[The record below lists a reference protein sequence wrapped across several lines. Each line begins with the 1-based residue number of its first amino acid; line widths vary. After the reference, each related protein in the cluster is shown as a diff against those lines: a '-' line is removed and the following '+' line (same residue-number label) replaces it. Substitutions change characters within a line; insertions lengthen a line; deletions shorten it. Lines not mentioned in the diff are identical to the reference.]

1 MDSLCASLFKPTS
14 YGFLIKIV
22 AHYLLFLFLASSHLH
37 GTTQL
42 CLGDGLPSASC
53 IEEERRALLSFK
65 ADVNDSSGRLL
76 SWVGLD
82 CCRWKGIS
90 CNNRTGHVAKM
101 DLRNPNYDP
110 LNGNTSLGGNINP
123 SLLSLKK
130 LYSLDLSGNDFGGLR
145 IPDFFGKLTSLRYL
159 NLSSASFKGE
169 IPPALGNLSNL
180 NYLDLNTNY
189 YYEGY
194 SSNNLNWLSHLSSL
208 KYLNLRYVNLSS
220 TGVSWLHDVNMLPS
234 LLELHLT
241 SCQIQKL
248 PHSQQLQ
255 SVNFTSLLVLDIS
268 FNDINSSFP
277 SWFLNLTNLKK
288 LDASGNL
295 FGPIP
300 VELANLKSLEDFNL
314 WGNSAQG
321 QIPKVVGRLCSLRIL
336 DLSENSFS
344 GGLEEVLN
352 GFSNC
357 TSHRLESLDLSIN
370 QIEGE
375 LPAALGVLENLKE
388 LDLSVNKFYGSIPE
402 FIGNL
407 SSLEKL
413 AISWNDMNGS
423 IPASLGQLSQ
433 LVHLDLSSNDIN
445 GSIPASLGQ
454 LSQLVHLDL
463 SSNHMN
469 GSIPA
474 SLGQLSQLVHLDL
487 SLNSWE
493 GILTEVHF
501 RTLTK
506 LETFG
511 ISTQQP
517 FSLSLNVAHDWVP
530 GFKLDSLHIVDCRV
544 GPAFGMWLRSQTEL
558 THLRLRNTGI
568 SDSIPEEWFLTISSK
583 LTCVDLSN
591 NQIRGKLPFHMN
603 SPSLYYIDLNHN
615 EFEGPLPQWS
625 SPASYLDLRSNS
637 FSGPIPSNYD
647 QLLPNLEELSLS
659 DNNLSGSIPP
669 SLCNMSSLR
678 FLILRSNHL
687 SGDFS
692 RAWSTWPYIQAVDVS
707 YNDLTGNITSS
718 MGVPSSLWVLN
729 LSNNNFTGQIPS
741 SLFQNCTELVSVD
754 LAGNKFTGG
763 IPLPLQTRSPVS
775 SNLRRIQLRSNS
787 LSGHIPNRL
796 CSLQS
801 LHVIDLSRNN
811 FSGTIPKC
819 LYNLTAL
826 ALGNDTDTGD
836 STLSDFYD
844 DAYHEATTLTLKGQE
859 LVYNKTLPLVNT
871 IDFSSN
877 HLDGEIPEGISSL
890 IALGTLNLSRNHLTG
905 NIPLKIGNLRWL
917 ETLDL
922 SHNHLSGHIPHSL
935 SSLTSLS
942 HLDLSHNNLSGRI
955 PSGNQLQ
962 TLNDSSIY
970 ESNPSLCGV
979 PLSTLCPGDA
989 APAPAEPDDD
999 DHNDDDDDENRKFGM
1014 YVSGALGF
1022 IIGFWSVCGSL
1033 VMKKSWRYAYFRFFD
1048 NIQERAELAIAV
1060 RMARWQRKT

>member
-1 MDSLCASLFKPTS
+1 MMGSLCAGLFKPTG
-14 YGFLIKIV
+14 YRFHIQIV
-22 AHYLLFLFLASSHLH
+22 AHYLLFLFLASSYLQ
-37 GTTQL
+37 TSQL
-42 CLGDGLPSASC
+42 CLGERLPSASC
-53 IEEERRALLSFK
+53 IEEERQALLSFK
-65 ADVNDSSGRLL
+65 RDVNDSSGRLS

-90 CNNRTGHVAKM
+90 CNNRTGHVAQM
-101 DLRNPNYDP
+101 DLRNPNYHPEYDSSDQD
-110 LNGNTSLGGNINP
+110 TSLGGNINP

-130 LYSLDLSGNDFGGLR
+130 LYSLDLSGNDFRGLR

-169 IPPALGNLSNL
+169 IPPTLG
-180 NYLDLNTNY
+180 
-189 YYEGY
+189 
-194 SSNNLNWLSHLSSL
+194 
-208 KYLNLRYVNLSS
+208 VNLSS
-220 TGVSWLHDVNMLPS
+220 LAGSWLHDVNMLPS
-234 LLELHLT
+234 LLELHLFN
-241 SCQIQKL
+241 CQIEKL
-248 PHSQQLQ
+248 PQSQLR

-288 LDASGNL
+288 LDASGNFFGL
-295 FGPIP
+295 FP
-300 VELANLKSLEDFNL
+300 VELANLKSLEDLNL
-314 WGNSAQG
+314 RDNYAQG
-321 QIPKVVGRLCSLRIL
+321 QIPKVFGRLCSLRIL
-336 DLSENSFS
+336 DLSANSFNS
-344 GGLEEVLN
+344 GLEEVLN

-357 TSHRLESLDLSIN
+357 TSYRLESLDLSMN
-370 QIEGE
+370 QIKGE
-375 LPAALGVLENLKE
+375 LPVALGVLENLKE
-388 LDLSVNKFYGSIPE
+388 LDLYSNKFYGSIPE

-407 SSLEKL
+407 SSLETL
-413 AISWNDMNGS
+413 DISRNHMNGP
-423 IPASLGQLSQ
+423 IHASLGQLSQ
-433 LVHLDLSSNDIN
+433 LVHLDLSW
-445 GSIPASLGQ
+445 
-454 LSQLVHLDL
+454 
-463 SSNHMN
+463 
-469 GSIPA
+469 
-474 SLGQLSQLVHLDL
+474 
-487 SLNSWE
+487 NSWE

-501 RTLTK
+501 QTLTK
-506 LETFG
+506 LESFA
-511 ISTQQP
+511 ISTEQP

-530 GFKLDSLHIVDCRV
+530 PFKLDSLDIVNCTV

-558 THLRLRNTGI
+558 TNLRLTNTGI

-583 LTCVDLSN
+583 LTLVDLSN

-692 RAWSTWPYIQAVDVS
+692 RAWSMWPYIQNVDVS

-741 SLFQNCTELVSVD
+741 SLFQNCTELVSID

-763 IPLPLQTRSPVS
+763 IPLPLQTRSPLS

-826 ALGNDTDTGD
+826 TFGNDTHTGD
-836 STLSDFYD
+836 GTLSYFFY
-844 DAYHEATTLTLKGQE
+844 DAYHEATTLTLKGQD
-859 LVYNKTLPLVNT
+859 LVYNKTLPLVHT

-989 APAPAEPDDD
+989 ALAPADLGDD
-999 DHNDDDDDENRKFGM
+999 DHNDDDDKNRKFGM
-1014 YVSGALGF
+1014 YVSSALGF
-1022 IIGFWSVCGSL
+1022 IIGFWSVCGTL

-1048 NIQERAELAIAV
+1048 KIQERAELFIAV
-1060 RMARWQRKT
+1060 RVARWQRKT

>member
-1 MDSLCASLFKPTS
+1 MEMSCSVPVSIPSALNWMTLEYLDTNSFQTIRYNIKFGLEFYYFYTYHKVEENICIIMDSLCASLFKPTS
-14 YGFLIKIV
+14 YGFLIKII

-321 QIPKVVGRLCSLRIL
+321 QIPKVFGRLCSLRIL

-463 SSNHMN
+463 S
-469 GSIPA
+469 
-474 SLGQLSQLVHLDL
+474 
-487 SLNSWE
+487 LNSWE

-530 GFKLDSLHIVDCRV
+530 PFQLDSLDIVNCRV

-741 SLFQNCTELVSVD
+741 SLFQNCTELVSID

-763 IPLPLQTRSPVS
+763 IPLPLQTRSPLS
-775 SNLRRIQLRSNS
+775 CNLRRIQLRSNS
-787 LSGHIPNRL
+787 L
-796 CSLQS
+796 
-801 LHVIDLSRNN
+801 
-811 FSGTIPKC
+811 
-819 LYNLTAL
+819 
-826 ALGNDTDTGD
+826 
-836 STLSDFYD
+836 
-844 DAYHEATTLTLKGQE
+844 
-859 LVYNKTLPLVNT
+859 
-871 IDFSSN
+871 
-877 HLDGEIPEGISSL
+877 
-890 IALGTLNLSRNHLTG
+890 NHLTG

-922 SHNHLSGHIPHSL
+922 SHNHLSGHIPHSV

-989 APAPAEPDDD
+989 ALAPADSDDD
-999 DHNDDDDDENRKFGM
+999 DHNDDDDDDDENRKFGM

-1022 IIGFWSVCGSL
+1022 IIGFWSVCGTL

-1048 NIQERAELAIAV
+1048 KIQERAELVIAV
-1060 RMARWQRKT
+1060 RVARWQRKT

>member
-1 MDSLCASLFKPTS
+1 MMDSLCAGLFKPTG
-14 YGFLIKIV
+14 YRFHIQIV
-22 AHYLLFLFLASSHLH
+22 AHYLLFLFLASSYLQ
-37 GTTQL
+37 TFQL
-42 CLGDGLPSASC
+42 CLGERLPSASC
-53 IEEERRALLSFK
+53 IEEERQALLSFK
-65 ADVNDSSGRLL
+65 RDVNDSSGRLS

-90 CNNRTGHVAKM
+90 CNNRTGHVAQM
-101 DLRNPNYDP
+101 DLRNPNYHPEYDSSDQD
-110 LNGNTSLGGNINP
+110 TSLGGNINP

-130 LYSLDLSGNDFGGLR
+130 LYSLDLSGNDFPRLR

-159 NLSSASFKGE
+159 NLSYASFKGE
-169 IPPALGNLSNL
+169 IPPTLGNLSYL
-180 NYLDLNTNY
+180 NYLDLNSY
-189 YYEGY
+189 YYDY
-194 SSNNLNWLSHLSSL
+194 CYSNNLNWLSHLSSL
-208 KYLNLRYVNLSS
+208 KYLNLGGVNLSS
-220 TGVSWLHDVNMLPS
+220 LAGSWLHDVNMLPS
-234 LLELHLT
+234 LLELHLFN
-241 SCQIQKL
+241 CQIQKL
-248 PHSQQLQ
+248 PQSQLR

-268 FNDINSSFP
+268 GNYIDYSFP
-277 SWFLNLTNLKK
+277 SWIFNLTNLKK

-300 VELANLKSLEDFNL
+300 VELANLKSLEDLNL
-314 WGNSAQG
+314 MATSAQG
-321 QIPKVVGRLCSLRIL
+321 QTPKVFCRLRSLRIL

-357 TSHRLESLDLSIN
+357 TSHRLESLDLSVN
-370 QIEGE
+370 Q
-375 LPAALGVLENLKE
+375 
-388 LDLSVNKFYGSIPE
+388 FYGSIPE
-402 FIGNL
+402 IIGNL

-413 AISWNDMNGS
+413 DISWNHMNGS
-423 IPASLGQLSQ
+423 IPANLGQLSQ
-433 LVHLDLSSNDIN
+433 LVHLDLSW
-445 GSIPASLGQ
+445 
-454 LSQLVHLDL
+454 
-463 SSNHMN
+463 
-469 GSIPA
+469 
-474 SLGQLSQLVHLDL
+474 
-487 SLNSWE
+487 NSWE

-501 RTLTK
+501 QTLTK
-506 LETFG
+506 LESFA
-511 ISTQQP
+511 ISTEQP

-530 GFKLDSLHIVDCRV
+530 PFQLDSLDIVNCRV

-583 LTCVDLSN
+583 LTYVDLSN

-603 SPSLYYIDLNHN
+603 SPSLYHIDLNHN
-615 EFEGPLPQWS
+615 VFEGPLPQWS
-625 SPASYLDLRSNS
+625 SAASYLDLRSNP

-647 QLLPNLEELSLS
+647 QLLPNLAELYLS

-669 SLCNMSSLR
+669 SLCNMSSLTV
-678 FLILRSNHL
+678 LILRSNHL

-692 RAWSTWPYIQAVDVS
+692 RAWSMWPYIQAVDVS

-741 SLFQNCTELVSVD
+741 SLFQNCTNLWSID

-763 IPLPLQTRSPVS
+763 VPLPLQTRSPVS

-826 ALGNDTDTGD
+826 AFGNDTDTGD

-844 DAYHEATTLTLKGQE
+844 DPYHEATTLTLKGQE

-989 APAPAEPDDD
+989 ALAPADLGDD
-999 DHNDDDDDENRKFGM
+999 DHNDDDDDDKNRKFGM

-1022 IIGFWSVCGSL
+1022 IIGFWSVCGTL
-1033 VMKKSWRYAYFRFFD
+1033 VMKKSWRYAYFLFFD
-1048 NIQERAELAIAV
+1048 KIQERAELFIAV
-1060 RMARWQRKT
+1060 RVARWQRKT